1 MARNRI
7 DYGID
12 LGTTNSAIARMEK
25 GKPDIRKTDLGH
37 DTMPSC
43 VGWNRK
49 GTLMIGVNAD
59 HNLQQDRNRALKD
72 WRFEQNIFIE
82 FKRTMG
88 TDKRYK
94 PAVLDQGFSSEDLS
108 AEVLKKLKSFVQDEN
123 IHAAVITV
131 PAKFTVNQKD
141 ATARAA
147 KLAGFEQFELLQ
159 EPVAACMAYGLGQEE
174 KNGLW
179 VVFDFGGGT
188 FDAALVKAEEGILKV
203 IDTEGDNYLGG
214 KNLDY
219 AIVDELIVPY
229 LRENYALED
238 VLDDELKLGLLRDAM
253 KRYAEL
259 AKIQLSFKTEHH
271 ILSELGEIPLE
282 DADGNEVELDLTLT
296 REQLADVIAPIY
308 QRAIDMTKALVER
321 NKLERS
327 DITSVI
333 LVGGPTY
340 SPILRGMI
348 AAQLKEPDTRVDPMT
363 VVAEGAA
370 LYASTIKMDG
380 GIVEATRDR
389 SKVQLDLGYESTS
402 VQPIEFVS
410 IKLVSGEKDLMVE
423 IERADG
429 TWASGRRKLDAKGDV
444 VEVELAEGVV
454 NGFVV
459 KVYDAKGD
467 HVACEPDAFN
477 IIQGTQVSSAP
488 LPQGIGIEIFKAESK
503 RRVFMAV
510 KGLQKNQP
518 LPATGIANG
527 MKTSVELRPGV
538 EKDVLRIPLYEGDFD
553 AEGTLAVLNEHIYD
567 ALITGADVPG
577 LVPVGSQ
584 VDVTIMTDRGV
595 GRPERLK
602 VYFPHLDEEVEIKIQ
617 TNTVQKE
624 VDADWLERQLDQC
637 EVELADLGEQDGV
650 DKAEVAAGEA
660 ELARLRERLEQ
671 NRNDY
676 DAKKEVLEHLKKL
689 MRKLDQL
696 RMESSWPVLQAEMK
710 ELYDKLVNA
719 NAELGNPQTTLLVQ
733 NLKDRMDRVIAE
745 KNVRVA
751 KGVKEEMDHLFF
763 KLTEIYQLMGVI
775 QYYSE
780 SFRSIHW
787 KDAAKANALLE
798 RGRAVI
804 ASGPTVEK
812 LLPICRELW
821 ALTPSDERP
830 MNTGGLLTD

>member
-1 MARNRI
+1 MASDRI
-7 DYGID
+7 NYGID
-12 LGTTNSAIARMEK
+12 LGTTNSAIARMER
-25 GKPDIRKTDLGH
+25 GKPEIRKTDLNH
-37 DTMPSC
+37 DTTPSC

-49 GTLMIGVNAD
+49 GALLVGDNS
-59 HNLQQDRNRALKD
+59 LQQLLSDRLRALIHWKLD
-72 WRFEQNIFIE
+72 TNIFIE

-94 PAVLDQGFSSEDLS
+94 PSVLEQDFTSEELS

-159 EPVAACMAYGLGQEE
+159 EPVAACMAYGLGQEQ
-174 KNGLW
+174 KNGMW

-188 FDAALVKAEEGILKV
+188 FDAAVVKAEDGILKV

-219 AIVDELIVPY
+219 AIVDEIIIPY
-229 LRENYALED
+229 LREQYALED
-238 VLDDELKLGLLRDAM
+238 VLEDEVKLGLLRDAM

-259 AKIQLSFKTEHH
+259 AKIQLSFKAEHH

-282 DADGNEVELDLTLT
+282 DADGNEVELDLLLT
-296 REQLADVIAPIY
+296 RDRLAEVISPIY
-308 QRAIDMTKALVER
+308 QRAIDLTAALLER
-321 NKLERS
+321 NKLDRGS
-327 DITSVI
+327 ITSVI

-340 SPILRGMI
+340 SPILRDMLT
-348 AAQLKEPDTRVDPMT
+348 AQLREPDYWVDPMT
-363 VVAEGAA
+363 AVAEGAA
-370 LYASTIKMDG
+370 LYASTIKVDA
-380 GIVEATRDR
+380 GITEATRDR

-402 VQPIEFVS
+402 VQPMEFVS
-410 IKLVSGEKDLMVE
+410 VKLLSGEKDLLVE
-423 IERADG
+423 IERGDG
-429 TWASGRRKLDAKGDV
+429 TWASGRRKLDDKGDV

-454 NGFVV
+454 NGFLV

-467 HVACEPDAFN
+467 HLACEPDSFN
-477 IIQGTQVSSAP
+477 IIQGTQVSAAP
-488 LPQGIGIEIFKAESK
+488 LPQGIGIEIYQVESK
-503 RRVFMAV
+503 RRVFTVV
-510 KGLQKNQP
+510 KGLDKGKP
-518 LPATGIANG
+518 LPATGVANG
-527 MKTSVELRPGV
+527 LKTSVELRPGNA
-538 EKDVLRIPLYEGDFD
+538 KDVLRIPLYEGDYD
-553 AEGTLAVLNEHIYD
+553 AEGTLAILNEHIYD
-567 ALITGADVPG
+567 AVITGADVPG
-577 LVPVGSQ
+577 LVPTGSQ
-584 VDVTIMTDRGV
+584 VDVTIVTDRGV

-602 VYFPHLDEEVEIKIQ
+602 VFFPHLNEEVEIQVQ

-624 VDADWLERQLDQC
+624 VDADWLDRQLDQC
-637 EVELADLGEQDGV
+637 EDELAELGEQEGV
-650 DKAEVAAGEA
+650 ERSEIEAGEH
-660 ELARLRERLEQ
+660 ELERLRERLNQ

-689 MRKLDQL
+689 LRQLDQL
-696 RMESSWPVLQAEMK
+696 RMEGSWPALQAEMK
-710 ELYDKLVNA
+710 ELYDKLLKA
-719 NAELGNPQTTLLVQ
+719 NAELGTPQTTLLVQ
-733 NLKDRMDRVIAE
+733 NLKERMDRTIADR
-745 KNVRVA
+745 NVRVA

-775 QYYSE
+775 KYYSE
-780 SFRSIHW
+780 NFRSIHW
-787 KDAAKANALLE
+787 RDAVKANALLE

-804 ASGPTVEK
+804 ASGPTVEQ
-812 LLPICRELW
+812 LMPICRELW

>member
-25 GKPDIRKTDLGH
+25 GKPEIKKTDLNH
-37 DTMPSC
+37 DTMPSS

-49 GTLMIGVNAD
+49 GVLLVGDVALNQ
-59 HNLQQDRNRALKD
+59 LQSDRLRAAQSWKLD
-72 WRFEQNIFIE
+72 QNIFIE

-94 PAVLDQGFSSEDLS
+94 PSVLEQDFTSEELS
-108 AEVLKKLKSFVQDEN
+108 AEVLKKLKSFVQDES

-159 EPVAACMAYGLGQEE
+159 EPVAACMAYGLGQEQ
-174 KNGLW
+174 KNGMW

-188 FDAALVKAEEGILKV
+188 FDAAVVKAEDGVLKV

-219 AIVDELIVPY
+219 AIVDGIIIPY
-229 LRENYALED
+229 LREQYALED
-238 VLDDELKLGLLRDAM
+238 VLEDEVKLGLLRDAM

-259 AKIQLSFKTEHH
+259 AKIQLSFKAEHH

-282 DADGNEVELDLTLT
+282 DADGNEVELDLLLT
-296 REQLADVIAPIY
+296 RDRLAEVVSPIY
-308 QRAIDMTKALVER
+308 QRAIDLTAALLER
-321 NKLERS
+321 NKLDRGS
-327 DITSVI
+327 ITSVI

-340 SPILRGMI
+340 SPILRDLLT
-348 AAQLKEPDTRVDPMT
+348 AQLREPDYWVDPMT
-363 VVAEGAA
+363 AVAEGAA
-370 LYASTIKMDG
+370 LYASTIKVNSD
-380 GIVEATRDR
+380 ITEATRDR

-402 VQPIEFVS
+402 VQPMEFVS
-410 IKLVSGEKDLMVE
+410 VKLLSGEKDLLVE

-429 TWASGRRKLDAKGDV
+429 TWASGRRKLDDKGDV
-444 VEVELAEGVV
+444 VEVELTEGVV
-454 NGFVV
+454 NDFLV

-467 HVACEPDAFN
+467 HLACEPDSFN
-477 IIQGTQVSSAP
+477 IIQGTQVSAAP
-488 LPQGIGIEIFKAESK
+488 LPQGIGIEIFRMDSK
-503 RRVFMAV
+503 RRVFVAV

-518 LPATGIANG
+518 LPATGVANG
-527 MKTSVELRPGV
+527 LKTSVELRPGNA
-538 EKDVLRIPLYEGDFD
+538 KDVLRIPLYEGDYD
-553 AEGTLAVLNEHIYD
+553 AEGTLAILNEHIYD
-567 ALITGADVPG
+567 AVITGADVPG
-577 LVPVGSQ
+577 LVPTGSQ
-584 VDVTIMTDRGV
+584 VDVTIVTDRGV

-602 VYFPHLDEEVEIKIQ
+602 VFFPQLNEEVEIQVQ

-624 VDADWLERQLDQC
+624 VDADWLDRQLDQC
-637 EVELADLGEQDGV
+637 EDELAELGEQEGV
-650 DKAEVAAGEA
+650 ERSEIEAGEA
-660 ELARLRERLEQ
+660 ELERLRERLNQ

-689 MRKLDQL
+689 LRQLDQL
-696 RMESSWPVLQAEMK
+696 RMESSWPALQAEMK
-710 ELYDKLVNA
+710 ELYDKLVKA
-719 NAELGNPQTTLLVQ
+719 NADLGNPQTTLLVQ
-733 NLKDRMDRVIAE
+733 NLKERMDRAIAD

-780 SFRSIHW
+780 NFRSIHW
-787 KDAAKANALLE
+787 RDAVKANALLE

-804 ASGPTVEK
+804 ASGPTVEQ
-812 LLPICRELW
+812 LMPICRELW

-830 MNTGGLLTD
+830 LNTGGLLTD